1 MPKDFHKLDRI
12 PAEELTAY
20 ERWELPVMDGAGA
33 EAQSPSEAA
42 IEELEGVEVQPLT
55 AQDLEEIRQAA
66 WSEGHEEGFQLGQQE
81 GHEQGLKSGHEEGY
95 QQGLEQG
102 LAQGLEEGR
111 RQGEEAKRAEID
123 ASLQRLEQV
132 TLELMEPIRQQRD
145 DAEQALLNLALA
157 VARTVIRREVSLD
170 TSHIAQV
177 VTEAIDSLPRGS
189 DRIKLIVSPQ
199 DAPLVR
205 QMVERQQE
213 NWTVTESADL
223 LPGGCKVETSVSL
236 VDYTVEKRFQL
247 AVQQMLGRH
256 TSVQSVQGN
265 AELDDDRLEMTDFRR
280 DLLETPSE
288 PSDVHNKPI

>member
-213 NWTVTESADL
+213 NWTVIESADL

-247 AVQQMLGRH
+247 AVQQMLERH